1 MFERLVEFVDSRKA
15 GRIAVL
21 VSATIPKMKTGRKD
35 KETGFY
41 PNPFVDADGSPTV
54 RRIVR
59 SQIRL
64 GRYDSMV
71 ERQTGE
77 AHESAPLWGGAGVH
91 LSRSIVQHTG
101 TGAKYLAY
109 RPESTIETRLE
120 TLDGI
125 ALTDAQIVALR
136 DWQTPSKESDAM
148 PWRMVALGNIVAL
161 TADGD
166 TWLS

>member
-1 MFERLVEFVDSRKA
+1 MFEQLVEFVDSRKA

-21 VSATIPKMKTGRKD
+21 VSATLPKMKTGRKNA
-35 KETGFY
+35 ETGVY

-54 RRIVR
+54 RCVVR

-77 AHESAPLWGGAGVH
+77 SHESAPLWGGAGVH

-109 RPESTIETRLE
+109 RPESIVETRLE
-120 TLDGI
+120 TLAGVE
-125 ALTDAQIVALR
+125 LTSAQVDAMR
-136 DWQTPSKESDAM
+136 EWQTPSKDSDAM
-148 PWRMVALGNIVAL
+148 PWRMVSLANVVAL